1 MLDLIFNNA
10 EKNIESVDFS
20 KLKNKR
26 VLLTGCTG
34 LIGINLLA
42 TLKMLNE
49 KHNYDIEIFCFTHR
63 SPEQL
68 FDPLFKGCFLLNGD
82 LTKSD
87 SIDILGNIFAENQWG
102 VDCIIHTAGYAQ
114 PKKFTED
121 KFSTI
126 FLNTQTIYN
135 LFKLLNPGGSFLFLS
150 SSEIYNGVDIE
161 NIEENFIGTTTPDHP
176 RSCYIESKR
185 CGEAIIHAFREK
197 GYDAKIARVSLTHG
211 PGTKKNDCR
220 VMSDFVTK
228 CLIDGKLNLIDD
240 GQSIRTYCYVS
251 DTTEM
256 LWNILLHGKDVVYN
270 VSGMSKISIL
280 DMAKII
286 AKKLNCE
293 VIIPKN
299 NESELKGNP
308 KIVNISSKKYIDE
321 FGKKEFVP
329 IDDGIEKVIEWI
341 KNIILGGN

>member
-1 MLDLIFNNA
+1 M
-10 EKNIESVDFS
+10 
-20 KLKNKR
+20 
-26 VLLTGCTG
+26 
-34 LIGINLLA
+34 
-42 TLKMLNE
+42 
-49 KHNYDIEIFCFTHR
+49 
-63 SPEQL
+63 
-68 FDPLFKGCFLLNGD
+68 
-82 LTKSD
+82 
-87 SIDILGNIFAENQWG
+87 
-102 VDCIIHTAGYAQ
+102 
-114 PKKFTED
+114 
-121 KFSTI
+121 
-126 FLNTQTIYN
+126 
-135 LFKLLNPGGSFLFLS
+135 
-150 SSEIYNGVDIE
+150 
-161 NIEENFIGTTTPDHP
+161 
-176 RSCYIESKR
+176 
-185 CGEAIIHAFREK
+185 
-197 GYDAKIARVSLTHG
+197 SLTNG

-228 CLIDGKLNLIDD
+228 CLIDGELNLIDD

-299 NESELKGNP
+299 NESELKGNQ